1 VGFADDEALL
11 PVTLRSFQGYRLLQE
26 YFAFPQRYR
35 FFELTGLLPAVQ
47 RADTFELDVVILLG
61 RGESTFESVVDASNF
76 ALFCTPAI
84 NLFPRRADRIQV
96 NESAYEYHVVP
107 DRTRPIDFEVYEVTD
122 VVGYGAGAD
131 SEQPFLPFY
140 AAYATD
146 DAHQQ
151 SAYFTT
157 RREPRLTSSA
167 QKRRGTRSSYT
178 GSEVFLS
185 LVDSAQAPFSG
196 DLRQLAVQVTCTNR
210 DLVLQMPMGV
220 GKTDLSLDSAAPI
233 TAIRVIGG
241 PSRPF
246 APLADGA
253 ISWRTI
259 NHLSLNYLSLVNS
272 TAQEGAAAIRD
283 LLELYAPGADAS
295 ARKQID
301 GVRSMTVKPVVRR
314 LPMPGP
320 LAFGRGLEI
329 TVGVEE
335 MAFEG
340 GSAYMLGAVLHH
352 FFTRYVT
359 INSFTETVLRSTS
372 RGEMSRW
379 VPQPGAKPTL

>member
-1 VGFADDEALL
+1 
-11 PVTLRSFQGYRLLQE
+11 
-26 YFAFPQRYR
+26 
-35 FFELTGLLPAVQ
+35 
-47 RADTFELDVVILLG
+47 
-61 RGESTFESVVDASNF
+61 
-76 ALFCTPAI
+76 
-84 NLFPRRADRIQV
+84 
-96 NESAYEYHVVP
+96 
-107 DRTRPIDFEVYEVTD
+107 
-122 VVGYGAGAD
+122 
-131 SEQPFLPFY
+131 
-140 AAYATD
+140 
-146 DAHQQ
+146 
-151 SAYFTT
+151 
-157 RREPRLTSSA
+157 
-167 QKRRGTRSSYT
+167 
-178 GSEVFLS
+178 
-185 LVDSAQAPFSG
+185 
-196 DLRQLAVQVTCTNR
+196 
-210 DLVLQMPMGV
+210 MGV